1 MPGDLSLQDVGVER
15 LDTLRLDLWE
25 ERLIRE
31 ALTRTSNNI
40 NEAAK
45 LLGVSRAT
53 LYRKLEQ
60 YSIER

>member
-1 MPGDLSLQDVGVER
+1 
-15 LDTLRLDLWE
+15 LDLWE